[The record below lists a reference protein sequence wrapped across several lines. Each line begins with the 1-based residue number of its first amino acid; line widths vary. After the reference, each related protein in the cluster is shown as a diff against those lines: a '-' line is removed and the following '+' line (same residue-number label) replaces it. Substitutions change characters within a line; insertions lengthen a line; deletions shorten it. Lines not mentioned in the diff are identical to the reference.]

1 MSETTKQL
9 EEVDG
14 DRPEA
19 DPVVWTDGMLQALE
33 EGVEGGKWYSL
44 IDKVWRE
51 ATLRRAFERVKANEG
66 APGVDHQT
74 VEDFERHLD
83 ANIERLSEQ
92 LREGSWEPSP
102 VRRVWIP
109 KPGRDEDR
117 PLGIPTVEDRIVQ
130 MACLMVLEPIFE
142 SDFAPQ
148 SYGFRP
154 GRSAKD
160 ALRRVD
166 ELHEG
171 GNEWA
176 VDADVRSYFDT
187 IPHDR
192 LMERVEEKV
201 SDGRML
207 ELIESF
213 LGQEVVDEDGE
224 VTRPEQG
231 TPQGGVISPLLANIY
246 LDALDQMMA
255 EQGYEM
261 VRYADDFV
269 VLCETE
275 QQARQ
280 ALDRIEQ
287 WVESH
292 GLELHPEKTSVVE
305 VDGERGIEFLGYH
318 FHDGSREPRDKAKQ
332 RFKEKIRDRTPR
344 APGKSLEAVI
354 EEVNEISRGWYE
366 YFQHSFWNVFPAMD
380 GFVRERLR
388 AICRQFQG
396 MSGPAT
402 KVDRR
407 RWPNAYFADLGLFSM
422 EKAREQILQSLR

>member
-1 MSETTKQL
+1 
-9 EEVDG
+9 
-14 DRPEA
+14 
-19 DPVVWTDGMLQALE
+19 MLQALE

-92 LREGSWEPSP
+92 LREGSWQPNP

-166 ELHEG
+166 ELLEG

-187 IPHDR
+187 IPHAR

-224 VTRPEQG
+224 VTQPGKG

-246 LDALDQMMA
+246 LDALDQKMA
-255 EQGYEM
+255 EEGYEM

-280 ALDRIEQ
+280 ALELIEQ
-287 WVESH
+287 WVGSH

-318 FHDGSREPRDKAKQ
+318 FHDGIREPRDKARQ

-344 APGKSLEAVI
+344 TPGKSLEEVI
-354 EEVNEISRGWYE
+354 EDVNEISRGWYE
-366 YFQHSFWNVFPAMD
+366 YFQHSFWNVFPAID
-380 GFVRERLR
+380 GFVRDRLR
-388 AICRQFQG
+388 AICRQFQD

-402 KVDRR
+402 KVDRK

-422 EKAREQILQSLR
+422 ETARNRLL